1 MIIKDYLETDEITK
15 ILLFTASWCGP
26 CKVLKN
32 TLQEMAESYRND
44 INIYQINIEENEALT
59 KIFEVKS
66 IPTLLFIKNNEIEER
81 LTGTAREDLLIEKI
95 SKLI

>member
-1 MIIKDYLETDEITK
+1 VIIKDYLETDEITK

>member
-1 MIIKDYLETDEITK
+1 VIIKDYLETDEVTK

-26 CKVLKN
+26 CKVLKK